1 MIKMRRFLAFVLAL
15 TMVLSA
21 VPGGYASQLPDEE
34 EEIVSVEETEDL
46 EEEELPEETEE
57 AAALEEEPDSLPYDL
72 PGMPEGFSLT
82 QEDYAR
88 KEKLAAH
95 HTAASLEKL
104 REGKD
109 YEAGV
114 ILYSAD
120 SYDAALMIADA
131 YDAELISFDW
141 GMAKAKLRSISVVK
155 AVRLAED
162 LSVPL
167 PAVNANAYISVEPDH
182 PAGWNSPIAP
192 QGLELP
198 ASTTWDTW
206 VNELMKDPDEFLI
219 DPASPEFQWYHDTLH
234 TYEAWGVTTGNPA
247 IKVGIIDT
255 GASVANADLRRVQHL
270 DIGRGVGDGNGH
282 GTHVTGIIGAAM
294 DNGWY
299 GAGIA
304 PNVSVYSI
312 RAISPTG
319 NFSNEDIVKA
329 VNLAV
334 EEGIC
339 LINMSLGGPIYS
351 QVMEEAL
358 DQAYTQGV
366 TIIAACGNDGTN
378 LVNYPAAYETVISVA
393 ATDTLDQRAFFSDY
407 GNTVDIAA
415 PGVGILSTYLDDA
428 QILSGTSMACPMV
441 TGAAALYMSKMYETS
456 GRIPSPAEVKA
467 ALKNAVNPS
476 ASSGIGAGVLDISKL
491 FSGVKTAP
499 VITVLDEYGTA
510 AVGSVKTVTVD
521 GSVEISQPD
530 SNDALLIYTLDGKT
544 PAVKS
549 GTVAIGEAYTAPISL
564 TGIAPGSYTLKA
576 ASVSAMGVLSK
587 IAKITL
593 KVLPSSHPLAIR
605 VMAPKSMIAG
615 KTVQLAAQVLPEN
628 AIQDV
633 RWELIENPIGASL
646 DARGNLKTL
655 VGKFGVVTLR
665 AVSRDTESCTSEIL
679 SIKVKPG
686 TPAASVTLNTKEAV
700 LRTYRGGS
708 QSVILVPEALDV
720 SGSLLDPETVTFRFT
735 SSNPKVVSVTQ
746 DGTVSAIGAGT
757 ATITCKVLDGSGQS
771 AVCKVTV
778 QAGLENAAISGQLGI
793 APGSAGAYKV
803 TAEPASVPGVS
814 TRWYLEDAPEG
825 VSITGNGTVKVS
837 SRAEAGDGFTVV
849 AEISDGTVTRRAEQ
863 YVEVC
868 PKTKAVHIYLAGNEV
883 PFETKENKAGW
894 LTGATIHS
902 NDLFAQYEYGA
913 AYCTN
918 TLQLGADTEDSWIT
932 PAWSSSAPEIAEVD
946 DDGHVT
952 AHKAGT
958 VKITCKTQDGSGK
971 SASVTIKVI
980 TPASSI
986 QVESGASRVGSDRF
1000 IAYGKSV
1007 QNTAVLGKTYGNPSV
1022 QKVAWAIASAQVR
1035 NYDGT
1040 MEDYTEF
1047 LLQEKKIS
1055 ITSGG
1060 KLSVKKDAY
1069 TWIPGTLYITVQATT
1084 MDGTDQT
1091 AQLQYIVD
1099 LPATW
1104 IGMEYGI
1111 KSIDLTVNDPMAPAY
1126 AVESDIA
1133 YQLYTVKSSSPAIA
1147 GASLKLIGGRYF
1159 VVFTAGQ
1166 KAGTAK
1172 ITVST
1177 ADGSKK
1183 STVITV
1189 RVRK

>member
-1 MIKMRRFLAFVLAL
+1 MIKMRRFLAFVLAFA
-15 TMVLSA
+15 MVLSA

-34 EEIVSVEETEDL
+34 EEITSIEVAEDL
-46 EEEELPEETEE
+46 AEEEIPEETE
-57 AAALEEEPDSLPYDL
+57 AVTATEEEPDLLPYDL
-72 PGMPEGFSLT
+72 PGMPEGFFLT

-104 REGKD
+104 HEGKD

-141 GMAKAKLRSISVVK
+141 GMAKAELRSISVVE

-167 PAVNANAYISVEPDH
+167 PAVNANAYFPVEPNH
-182 PAGWNSPIAP
+182 PVGGNSPIAP
-192 QGLELP
+192 QSLELP

-255 GASVANADLRRVQHL
+255 GVSSANVDLRHVLHL
-270 DIGRGVGDGNGH
+270 DIGRGEGDAHGH
-282 GTHVTGIIGAAM
+282 GTHVAGIIGAAM

-312 RAISPTG
+312 RTVSSAGT
-319 NFSNEDIVKA
+319 FSYEDTVKA
-329 VNLAV
+329 INCAV

-339 LINMSLGGPIYS
+339 LINMSLGGPVYN

-358 DQAYTQGV
+358 YQAYAHGV
-366 TIIAACGNDGTN
+366 TVVAACGNDGTN
-378 LVNYPAAYETVISVA
+378 LINYPAAYETVISVA
-393 ATDTLDQRAFFSDY
+393 ATDTLDQRAYFSNY
-407 GNTVDIAA
+407 GSTVDIAA
-415 PGVGILSTYLDDA
+415 PGVGILSTYLDG
-428 QILSGTSMACPMV
+428 IHMLNGTSMACPMV

-467 ALKNAVNPS
+467 ALKSAVNPS

-510 AVGSVKTVTVD
+510 AAGSVKTVTVD

-549 GTVAIGEAYTAPISL
+549 GTVAIGEEYTAPISL
-564 TGIAPGSYTLKA
+564 TDLAPGSYTLKA

-587 IAKITL
+587 IAKVTL
-593 KVLPSSHPLAIR
+593 KVLPSSHPQAIR

-655 VGKFGVVTLR
+655 AGKFGIVKVR

-679 SIKVKPG
+679 SIEINPG
-686 TPAASVTLNTKEAV
+686 TSAASVTLNTTEAV
-700 LRTYRGGS
+700 LRTYRSGS
-708 QSVILVPEALDV
+708 QSVILQPTAVDA
-720 SGSLLDPETVTFRFT
+720 SGSPLDPETVTFRFT
-735 SSNPKVVSVTQ
+735 SSNPKVASVTQ
-746 DGTVSAIGAGT
+746 DGTVTAIGAGT
-757 ATITCKVLDGSGQS
+757 ATITCKVLDGSGKS

-778 QAGLENAAISGQLGI
+778 KSGLENAAISGQLGI
-793 APGSAGAYKV
+793 APGSSAAYKV
-803 TAEPASVPGVS
+803 TMEPASVPGVS
-814 TRWYLEDAPEG
+814 TRWYLEDAPDG
-825 VSITGNGTVKVS
+825 VSISGKGTVKVS
-837 SRAEAGDGFTVV
+837 SKAEIGDGFTVA

-883 PFETKENKAGW
+883 PFEVKESKAGW
-894 LTGATIHS
+894 LTGATLHS
-902 NDLFAQYEYGA
+902 NDLFAQYADGA
-913 AYCTN
+913 LYCSN
-918 TLQLGADTEDSWIT
+918 TLQLGADIGDSWIP

-946 DDGHVT
+946 EDGYVT

-958 VKITCKTQDGSGK
+958 AKITCQAQDGSGK
-971 SASVTIKVI
+971 SASVTINVI
-980 TPASSI
+980 TPASSV
-986 QVESGASRVGSDRF
+986 QVESSAARVGSDRF

-1007 QNTAVLGKTYGNPSV
+1007 QNTAVLGKTYGSPSV
-1022 QKVAWAIASAQVR
+1022 QKVTWAIASAQVR
-1035 NYDGT
+1035 NYDNI

-1047 LLQEKKIS
+1047 LLREKKIS

-1069 TWIPGTLYITVQATT
+1069 FWIPGTLYITVQATT
-1084 MDGTDQT
+1084 LDGTDQT
-1091 AQLQYIVD
+1091 AQLRYIVD

-1104 IGMEYGI
+1104 IGLEYGTR
-1111 KSIDLTVNDPMAPAY
+1111 SIDLTVNDPMAPYY
-1126 AVESDIA
+1126 AIESDIA
-1133 YQLYTVKSSSPAIA
+1133 YQLYTVKSSNPAIA
-1147 GASLKLIGGRYF
+1147 GASLELIGGRYF
-1159 VVFTAGQ
+1159 VFFSAGQ